1 KFKKPP
7 ERRPFNRGFHFMIV
21 SHYVSTAGIRSSD
34 SGGCSAGCKT
44 GQTQPV
50 SAQGTGAA
58 KKEYALAESE

>member
-1 KFKKPP
+1 
-7 ERRPFNRGFHFMIV
+7 MIV